1 MLVTFPTRKHFSVPV
16 EHILGMISHG
26 KCMKQLFDSWS
37 VLFMTK
43 QL

>member
-1 MLVTFPTRKHFSVPV
+1 
-16 EHILGMISHG
+16 
-26 KCMKQLFDSWS
+26 MKQLFDSWS